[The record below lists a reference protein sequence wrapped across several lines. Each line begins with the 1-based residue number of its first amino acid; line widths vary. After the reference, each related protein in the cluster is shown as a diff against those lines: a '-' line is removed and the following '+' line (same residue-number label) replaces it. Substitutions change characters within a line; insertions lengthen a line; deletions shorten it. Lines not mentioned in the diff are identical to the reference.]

1 MSESTQPCSNCVAA
15 AIPCE
20 YPRVDA
26 RKKPV
31 SHKYLSALET
41 RVAWFESFVRRLQSA
56 SAEERDILLQEIS
69 LDDHLNEPE
78 AGLSASQGDATVASI
93 NLDSAISLERD
104 SSGSLQYH
112 GPTSIF
118 VTEEV
123 EKEGRTG
130 HPSIGPLG
138 PEIWSHRRLAA
149 AMGIDDA
156 LINTSLSLFF
166 LHQYPQYMF
175 VYREAFLADYL
186 GHTHGGKYWSFP
198 LVCAICALGAAHSK
212 DPNVRERTSILAKCA
227 QEIIVTHGLASPQP
241 TSVQALLCLAFHEL
255 GQGNSTLGW
264 MLSGMAFRMAQGL
277 GFHQDPSKWV
287 ISDQTI
293 TTTYDIEIR
302 RRIYWGCYVA
312 DNNFPPD
319 HEWFGLK
326 EIAAKTASSDTPR
339 KPQLTNA
346 LKYSV
351 MLGKIFQD
359 IMAEVFAPRKFEEGG
374 SALIYRL
381 GQLNLSLSRWYNGID
396 EPLQWSQWTSQGKEL
411 ENHVV
416 VLQ

>member
-1 MSESTQPCSNCVAA
+1 
-15 AIPCE
+15 
-20 YPRVDA
+20 
-26 RKKPV
+26 
-31 SHKYLSALET
+31 
-41 RVAWFESFVRRLQSA
+41 
-56 SAEERDILLQEIS
+56 
-69 LDDHLNEPE
+69 
-78 AGLSASQGDATVASI
+78 
-93 NLDSAISLERD
+93 
-104 SSGSLQYH
+104 
-112 GPTSIF
+112 
-118 VTEEV
+118 
-123 EKEGRTG
+123 
-130 HPSIGPLG
+130 
-138 PEIWSHRRLAA
+138 
-149 AMGIDDA
+149 MGIDDA

-212 DPNVRERTSILAKCA
+212 DPKVRERTSILAKCA

-312 DNNFPPD
+312 DKFISLYLGRPVSLSENDAAVHPTVPLPNFPPD

-326 EIAAKTASSDTPR
+326 EIAAKTTSSDPPR

-374 SALIYRL
+374 SGLIYRL
-381 GQLNLSLSRWYNGID
+381 GQLNLRLSRWYNGLD

-411 ENHVV
+411 ENYVV